1 MHQFQEHL
9 EDGIIFCAWFGG
21 GLRVVDV
28 TKPSYPHEI
37 GYFIPNP
44 PKGEISPQTND
55 VDVDER
61 GLIYLIDRNRG
72 MDILEYK
79 S

>member
-1 MHQFQEHL
+1 M
-9 EDGIIFCAWFGG
+9 
-21 GLRVVDV
+21 VDV

-55 VDVDER
+55 VDVDKR
-61 GLIYLIDRNRG
+61 GLVYLIDRNRG